1 LQGRFAMPLE
11 KVRCRAQCGDQ
22 GKEKQPDHLA

>member
-11 KVRCRAQCGDQ
+11 KVRCRSQCRDQ